1 MKHLVT
7 DAEIAEMLATAAD
20 DFAVD
25 VEDALREL
33 QAHRAD
39 ARARGALPMFVPGQP
54 SEGEMVKALDE
65 LAVFVSADPDD
76 EHLRSAETLVR
87 GVIREVLHLR
97 QHVTH
102 VQTVARGERDRR
114 MAAEAEVAKLIV
126 QRDALTLAV
135 LKLHEAGV
143 TSPSVSVVGARAP
156 LWEPPIADRSQRWI
170 EAQARIEAATSVGKD
185 AAQADMNIVLEE
197 HMKHIGFD
205 PDK

>member
-1 MKHLVT
+1 MK
-7 DAEIAEMLATAAD
+7 
-20 DFAVD
+20 
-25 VEDALREL
+25 
-33 QAHRAD
+33 D

-54 SEGEMVKALDE
+54 SEGEMVNALDE
-65 LAVFVSADPDD
+65 LAAFVSADPDD

-87 GVIREVLHLR
+87 GVLREVLHLR

-135 LKLHEAGV
+135 LKLHEAGA

-170 EAQARIEAATSVGKD
+170 EAQARIEAATSAGKD
-185 AAQADMNIVLEE
+185 AAQADMEIVLEE
-197 HMKHIGFD
+197 HMKHIGFE
-205 PDK
+205 P